1 MFVDAIPLQPSARKR
16 WAKEW
21 FYQGMQNMVKELGA
35 HGSQSCHQRVLVRDP
50 RDALASLLST
60 ALFEGGGRGLGFKV
74 FRI

>member
-1 MFVDAIPLQPSARKR
+1 MLYLATLCQEALGEGVVLPGHAEHGERARS
-16 WAKEW
+16 
-21 FYQGMQNMVKELGA
+21 